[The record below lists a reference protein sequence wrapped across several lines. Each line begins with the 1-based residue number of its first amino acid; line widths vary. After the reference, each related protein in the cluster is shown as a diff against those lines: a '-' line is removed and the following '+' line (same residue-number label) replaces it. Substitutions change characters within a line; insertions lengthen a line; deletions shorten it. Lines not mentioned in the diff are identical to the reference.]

1 MGNLFA
7 SKELHVFKRFIHF
20 FSFIFSQSKEEVK
33 ITLDY
38 F

>member
-7 SKELHVFKRFIHF
+7 SKELHVFKHFIHF
-20 FSFIFSQSKEEVK
+20 VSFIFSQSKEEVK
-33 ITLDY
+33 ITLGY